1 MRMASISLALVLAAG
16 SAAWG
21 DTGNPSFN
29 LVNRSQQAINQVYA
43 TPTGVD
49 RWGQDRLQQS
59 FIPPG
64 QRFPVRLPADSACSY
79 DVRVVYA
86 DGRAEERRRVD
97 VCRMDVMAFPG
108 GPGDQGSRDQGSRD
122 QGSRD
127 QGPPGTQG
135 GRGQASDPSFR
146 LINSGR
152 SEISE
157 FYATLVGDENWGD
170 DRLGDNTVAVG
181 RTYVIRLP
189 SGRCVYDIKVVFAN
203 HETVERRKMDLCA
216 LRELRVP

>member
-1 MRMASISLALVLAAG
+1 MRVASISLALLLAAG
-16 SAAWG
+16 PAAWG

-29 LVNRSQQAINQVYA
+29 LVNRSQQAISQVYA
-43 TPTGVD
+43 TPTGVE

-64 QRFPVRLPADSACSY
+64 QRFPVRLPADSACTY

-97 VCRMDVMAFPG
+97 LCRMDTMAFPG
-108 GPGDQGSRDQGSRD
+108 GAGEQGSRDQGS
-122 QGSRD
+122 
-127 QGPPGTQG
+127 QG
-135 GRGQASDPSFR
+135 GRGQAGDPSFR

-170 DRLGDNTVAVG
+170 DRLGDDTVAVG

-189 SGRCVYDIKVVFAN
+189 SGRCIYDVKVVFAN
-203 HETVERRKMDLCA
+203 RREGGAAAGEPVLGHA
-216 LRELRVP
+216 SFRVP